1 MNASFRPP
9 PIAAASAQAPT
20 PPEQSPRERIA
31 RARSLARRTRAYW
44 KMSALLFVLGCV
56 IAVGVAFTV
65 KRIYRSEC
73 VVLVK
78 PAMKTDDRDES
89 PSEKA
94 LKLAPKLKD
103 TLLTRSRLE
112 PIIKEFHLYP
122 TTVESKGMI
131 DAIEEMRLHI
141 GLRGRDSETFVI
153 SFEAE
158 DPEETRAVTQR
169 LADTTMADFKKT
181 NLSATRQQA
190 DFLATEEQRSEQE
203 IENANKALATFLAA
217 HPEFAADTLNSPFTP
232 QRNGV
237 PGGVAPGQITNIP
250 AQPNA
255 PMDPQLAAL
264 YRQKSRIEAEIKAG
278 AAGSGGAVQAPANET
293 VASLTKAR
301 DDAARKA
308 AGAQAELADKRTHL
322 TEQHP
327 DVVAA
332 RTLAD
337 QAARAL
343 HVAEAQ
349 LESAKAGGAPTPVD
363 TNGASPELQKK
374 LTEVSQQIGLR
385 NAEVARRGAAPA
397 NAVDPKPAETM
408 NPLVALE
415 TDWARLLRA
424 TSDAKAAHDEIQRRT
439 ERAKLHASAAEATS
453 ADQMEVIDP
462 AYKPTRPA
470 RGGRTNAALIGAA
483 IALIVSVGYAFL
495 RVLFNDTIIDAA
507 DIEALQ
513 LIPVL
518 GIMPRL
524 PPGAGGPNENPNRDM
539 TPGGSPRVA

>member
-1 MNASFRPP
+1 MNASIRPP
-9 PIAAASAQAPT
+9 PIANASAQAA

-31 RARSLARRTRAYW
+31 RARSLARRTGAYW
-44 KMSALLFVLGCV
+44 KMSALLFVLGCI

-94 LKLAPKLKD
+94 MKLAPKLKD

-112 PIIKEFHLYP
+112 PIIKEYRLYP

-181 NLSATRQQA
+181 NLSASRQQA
-190 DFLATEEQRSEQE
+190 NFLATEEQRSEQD

-237 PGGVAPGQITNIP
+237 PGGVSAGQITNIP

-278 AAGSGGAVQAPANET
+278 AAGSGGAAIQAPPNET

-301 DDAARKA
+301 DDAARRA
-308 AGAQAELADKRTHL
+308 AGAQADLADKRTHY

-332 RTLAD
+332 RAMAD
-337 QAARAL
+337 QAAHTL
-343 HVAEAQ
+343 HVTEAQ

-363 TNGASPELQKK
+363 TSGASPELQKK
-374 LTEVSQQIGLR
+374 LTEVGQEIGLR
-385 NAEVARRGAAPA
+385 HADVLRRGAGPV
-397 NAVDPKPAETM
+397 NATDPKPAETT

-424 TSDAKAAHDEIQRRT
+424 TSDAKAAHDEIQRGA

-453 ADQMEVIDP
+453 GDQMEVIDP

-495 RVLFNDTIIDAA
+495 RVLLNDTIIDAA

-524 PPGAGGPNENPNRDM
+524 PASNENPNRDVS
-539 TPGGSPRVA
+539 PGGSPRVA